1 MSNELANPAN
11 ETIVRLRAVE
21 DRIAIQD
28 VICAVTINSDLDNP
42 VAALACFTSDAVIDY
57 SSVMGPGSANV
68 PVADHR
74 AKLATFLPGF
84 DKRQH
89 QVTNFQVS
97 VTGEEA
103 TCVSQSRAVHF
114 LGGEVWE
121 AWGTYHHR
129 LRRTENGWKI
139 TYQRADLL
147 HQTGEHLVPLA
158 TDVVTNRKA

>member
-1 MSNELANPAN
+1 MPNQPVMPAD
-11 ETIVRLRAVE
+11 EMIARLRAVE

-28 VICAVTINSDLDNP
+28 VICAVTIHSDLNDP

-57 SSVMGPGSANV
+57 SSVMGPASANV
-68 PVADHR
+68 PVAEHR
-74 AKLATFLPGF
+74 ARLATFLPGF

-97 VTGEEA
+97 VTGSEA
-103 TCVSQSRAVHF
+103 TCISQTRAVHF

-121 AWGTYHHR
+121 AWGTYHHK
-129 LRRTENGWKI
+129 LRRTADGWKI

-158 TDVVTNRKA
+158 TKAVSDRRA